1 MPNEKSIEMRLPS
14 LDELFSSQEERDDAK
29 LKRIYEI
36 SLSDIDPFPDHPFKV
51 QDDEDILGI
60 IIGVLLALFIAIAI
74 IRTVIKTRR
83 GDHIEVP
90 PVGVMNDLPS
100 SVTGIN
106 KHDDM
111 RERSTERANRR

>member
-1 MPNEKSIEMRLPS
+1 METIF
-14 LDELFSSQEERDDAK
+14 ELS
-29 LKRIYEI
+29 
-36 SLSDIDPFPDHPFKV
+36 
-51 QDDEDILGI
+51 DILGI
-60 IIGVLLALFIAIAI
+60 VMGVLIALLTAIAI

-83 GDHIEVP
+83 GEHIEVS

-111 RERSTERANRR
+111 RERATERASRR